1 MTVTPGEREQG
12 GADEERAADGV
23 SGPGAAGDPP
33 PRNAPGE
40 AGGVPPRNA
49 PVEAG
54 GSPPRNAPGGA
65 GHGVPAAAAASGPQ
79 RGNDAD
85 LTGRLLGG
93 RYRVTGRIGR
103 GGMGVVCRAVDEVL
117 GREVAVKVLRA
128 YTDASAPEL
137 ADLRTR
143 MQREA
148 RAAARIRHSGVIT
161 VHDVI
166 DEDGRPVIV
175 MELVDG
181 PSLDDAIDQRGP
193 LDPREI
199 ARIGAQVMDA
209 LDAAHQVGV
218 LHRDVKPGNVLLDNW
233 GYLPGRSG
241 TGGGRVVLTDFGIAS
256 IEAPGDGATT
266 HITRSGELVGSLD
279 YLPPERAQGQD
290 PTPASDIW
298 SLGMTLY
305 AAVEGGG
312 TPFRRTSVWSTLTAI
327 VTEALPEPRRAGP
340 LTPVLHALMAKNP
353 ADRPSAAHARSLLE
367 AVAEG
372 REPAQLPAPGA
383 SYLPTATDV
392 RAIVP
397 PSAPLEPGPR
407 TVEGAQG
414 APVTQPSPLPP
425 SPMPQPGPAPYPTPP
440 AQHQAPQQQ
449 QGATGNQEPGFT
461 FPSPGPVCDPP
472 GVMAGPSVGS
482 TGPHPQPGSPHSGS
496 PYPGSPHSG
505 GPGER
510 DTERLS
516 VRARRRV
523 LLAAAA
529 VLAVLAAGGGVTYA
543 LVGGGPSGTVAD
555 RGQPSAQPAGPGTPG
570 AAADK
575 GGAKADGKADETADG
590 RDKDK
595 GKSKGQA
602 QDGGESAAPSDSGRA
617 SGGGASKD
625 PEPGGAG
632 GSSGGDGGGQGGT
645 DGGSGAGGGQGGAP
659 GGGGGEPT
667 QGSSCASAGGGKAN
681 CEVWRAASSYTASF
695 QQVGTLN
702 SGTNYF
708 YCQAK
713 LGRRE
718 TYGKW
723 TNVWWAK
730 TDDDSGNSG
739 VYVSVVYLKGGA
751 NDQPV
756 PGLPTC

>member
-1 MTVTPGEREQG
+1 MPG
-12 GADEERAADGV
+12 
-23 SGPGAAGDPP
+23 
-33 PRNAPGE
+33 
-40 AGGVPPRNA
+40 
-49 PVEAG
+49 
-54 GSPPRNAPGGA
+54 
-65 GHGVPAAAAASGPQ
+65 AAASGSR
-79 RGNDAD
+79 RGGDAD
-85 LTGRLLGG
+85 LTGRVLGG

-181 PSLDDAIDQRGP
+181 PSLDDVLEQQGP
-193 LDPREI
+193 LEPREI

-209 LDAAHQVGV
+209 LDAAHQARV

-233 GYLPGRSG
+233 GHRPGRSG

-266 HITRSGELVGSLD
+266 HLTRSGELVGSLD

-312 TPFRRTSVWSTLTAI
+312 APFRRTSVWSTLTAI

-353 ADRPSAAHARSLLE
+353 ADRPSAAQARDLLA

-372 REPAQLPAPGA
+372 HEPTPPPVPGVPHP
-383 SYLPTATDV
+383 PTVSDV
-392 RAIVP
+392 RAGGAPSAEGEHGPSPTGPANAPVP
-397 PSAPLEPGPR
+397 PAGWLSGR
-407 TVEGAQG
+407 GAQG
-414 APVTQPSPLPP
+414 GPPTEPTPLPP
-425 SPMPQPGPAPYPTPP
+425 SPTPTPAPTPTPP
-440 AQHQAPQQQ
+440 AAPV
-449 QGATGNQEPGFT
+449 GHSAPPSAATG
-461 FPSPGPVCDPP
+461 
-472 GVMAGPSVGS
+472 
-482 TGPHPQPGSPHSGS
+482 
-496 PYPGSPHSG
+496 PYPGGSA
-505 GPGER
+505 EQ
-510 DTERLS
+510 DTAR
-516 VRARRRV
+516 VPARGRRRAV
-523 LLAAAA
+523 PTVAA
-529 VLAVLAAGGGVTYA
+529 VLAVLAAGGGLTYA
-543 LVGGGPSGTVAD
+543 LVGDGASETVAD
-555 RGQPSAQPAGPGTPG
+555 RGRSSARPAGTPSGPGARDAVKGTAGDGEDGKGNDAGTGKGGGKSASPSASDRPS
-570 AAADK
+570 DN
-575 GGAKADGKADETADG
+575 GGAKDA
-590 RDKDK
+590 
-595 GKSKGQA
+595 
-602 QDGGESAAPSDSGRA
+602 
-617 SGGGASKD
+617 
-625 PEPGGAG
+625 EPGGAG
-632 GSSGGDGGGQGGT
+632 GQDGGPGEGQGGSDGGGGADGGHGGASGATGGDDGSGGD
-645 DGGSGAGGGQGGAP
+645 
-659 GGGGGEPT
+659 EPT
-667 QGSSCASAGGGKAN
+667 QGASCQSIGGGKAN
-681 CEVWRAASSYTASF
+681 CDVWRGARSYTASF
-695 QQVGTLN
+695 EQVGTLGM
-702 SGTNYF
+702 GTNYF

-739 VYVSVVYLKGGA
+739 VYISVVYLKGGE

>member
-1 MTVTPGEREQG
+1 M
-12 GADEERAADGV
+12 
-23 SGPGAAGDPP
+23 
-33 PRNAPGE
+33 
-40 AGGVPPRNA
+40 
-49 PVEAG
+49 
-54 GSPPRNAPGGA
+54 
-65 GHGVPAAAAASGPQ
+65 
-79 RGNDAD
+79 
-85 LTGRLLGG
+85 TGRLLGG

-148 RAAARIRHSGVIT
+148 RAAARIRHSGVVT

-218 LHRDVKPGNVLLDNW
+218 LHRDVKPGNVLLDGW
-233 GYLPGRSG
+233 EYLPGRSG

-392 RAIVP
+392 RAIAP
-397 PSAPLEPGPR
+397 PSAPQEPGPR
-407 TVEGAQG
+407 TADGAQGEPGGAGGEPGGAAVGPVGTGRGPGNAGSPPPSWLSGPEGEG
-414 APVTQPSPLPP
+414 APVTQPSSLPP
-425 SPMPQPGPAPYPTPP
+425 SPSPSPSPLLSPSPSTPSPQTGPSPYPTPP
-440 AQHQAPQQQ
+440 AQHQAPQHQ

-472 GVMAGPSVGS
+472 GVMAGPPVGS
-482 TGPHPQPGSPHSGS
+482 TGAHPYPGSPHSGS
-496 PYPGSPHSG
+496 PHSG
-505 GPGER
+505 SPGER
-510 DTERLS
+510 DTERLP

-523 LLAAAA
+523 LLAVAA

-575 GGAKADGKADETADG
+575 GGAKADGTADG
-590 RDKDK
+590 TADGKDTDKRK
-595 GKSKGQA
+595 GKGQA
-602 QDGGESAAPSDSGRA
+602 QDGGRSAAPSDSDRA
-617 SGGGASKD
+617 TGGGASKE
-625 PEPGGAG
+625 PKPGGAG
-632 GSSGGDGGGQGGT
+632 GDGGAQGGA
-645 DGGSGAGGGQGGAP
+645 DGGSGAGGGQGGASGGSDGGS
-659 GGGGGEPT
+659 GGGGDPT
-667 QGSSCASAGGGKAN
+667 QGPSCASIGGGKAN
-681 CEVWRAASSYTASF
+681 CEVWRAASSYTSSF

>member
-1 MTVTPGEREQG
+1 MTSGEREQRGPDEAPGVG
-12 GADEERAADGV
+12 GAQ
-23 SGPGAAGDPP
+23 GAEGA
-33 PRNAPGE
+33 NVPGE
-40 AGGVPPRNA
+40 
-49 PVEAG
+49 
-54 GSPPRNAPGGA
+54 PGGA
-65 GHGVPAAAAASGPQ
+65 PSQDAGDAAGAAPGSPAGGAPGAPRAAEASGPR
-79 RGNDAD
+79 RGTDAD

-93 RYRVTGRIGR
+93 RYRVTDRIGR

-181 PSLDDAIDQRGP
+181 PSLDDALAERGP

-218 LHRDVKPGNVLLDNW
+218 LHRDVKPGNVLLD
-233 GYLPGRSG
+233 R
-241 TGGGRVVLTDFGIAS
+241 TGRVVLTDFGIAS
-256 IEAPGDGATT
+256 IEAPGDGASTN
-266 HITRSGELVGSLD
+266 ITRSGELVGSLD
-279 YLPPERAQGQD
+279 YLPPERAQGQG

-312 TPFRRTSVWSTLTAI
+312 APFRRTSVWSTLTAI

-353 ADRPSAAHARSLLE
+353 ADRPSAAEARSMLR

-372 REPAQLPAPGA
+372 RDPAPAPAPGA
-383 SYLPTATDV
+383 PHLPTATDL
-392 RAIVP
+392 RPLTPPAPPQELPPPPRPQGQGPQNP
-397 PSAPLEPGPR
+397 PSQA
-407 TVEGAQG
+407 
-414 APVTQPSPLPP
+414 
-425 SPMPQPGPAPYPTPP
+425 PGPAQAHHPHTPP
-440 AQHQAPQQQ
+440 PAAAQQ
-449 QGATGNQEPGFT
+449 PGFSYAT
-461 FPSPGPVCDPP
+461 PGVAFDPP
-472 GVMAGPSVGS
+472 GVTAGPSVGS
-482 TGPHPQPGSPHSGS
+482 TGTH
-496 PYPGSPHSG
+496 PYPANS
-505 GPGER
+505 GER
-510 DTERLS
+510 ETERLP
-516 VRARRRV
+516 ARRRRRV
-523 LLAAAA
+523 ALAVAA
-529 VLAVLAAGGGVTYA
+529 VLAVLATGGGVTYA
-543 LVGGGPSGTVAD
+543 LVGGGPSDAVAD
-555 RGQPSAQPAGPGTPG
+555 RGRQSPDPASTPG
-570 AAADK
+570 EPGAPSTATGKDDAK
-575 GGAKADGKADETADG
+575 G
-590 RDKDK
+590 KDK
-595 GKSKGQA
+595 GKAQDAGADGGAGASASGRPSDGPTSKGK
-602 QDGGESAAPSDSGRA
+602 DS
-617 SGGGASKD
+617 K
-625 PEPGGAG
+625 PGGTG
-632 GSSGGDGGGQGGT
+632 GSSGDDGSGAADGGHDGSG
-645 DGGSGAGGGQGGAP
+645 GGSGAGGTHGGAS
-659 GGGGGEPT
+659 GGGGSGDPT
-667 QGSSCASAGGGKAN
+667 PAPTSCVSAGGGKTN
-681 CEVWRAASSYTASF
+681 CDVWRTANSYTASF

-702 SGTNYF
+702 MGTNYF
-708 YCQAK
+708 HCQAK

-730 TDDDSGNSG
+730 TDDDSGNTG
-739 VYVSVVYLKGGA
+739 VYISVVYLKGGA

-756 PGLPTC
+756 PGLPVC

>member
-1 MTVTPGEREQG
+1 M
-12 GADEERAADGV
+12 
-23 SGPGAAGDPP
+23 SGPRRGGD
-33 PRNAPGE
+33 AE
-40 AGGVPPRNA
+40 
-49 PVEAG
+49 
-54 GSPPRNAPGGA
+54 
-65 GHGVPAAAAASGPQ
+65 
-79 RGNDAD
+79 

-181 PSLDDAIDQRGP
+181 PSLDDVLEQQGA

-199 ARIGAQVMDA
+199 ARIGAQVLDA
-209 LDAAHQVGV
+209 LDAAHQAGV

-233 GYLPGRSG
+233 GHRPGSSG

-266 HITRSGELVGSLD
+266 HLTRSGELVGSLD

-312 TPFRRTSVWSTLTAI
+312 APFRRTSVWSTLTAI

-353 ADRPSAAHARSLLE
+353 ADRPSAAHARDLLA

-372 REPAQLPAPGA
+372 REPTPLPVPGA
-383 SYLPTATDV
+383 PHPPTVSDV
-392 RAIVP
+392 RAAGVPFVVGEGGPTEPTPLPSSPPPPSPPPPPPLPTPPAPPAGHSVP
-397 PSAPLEPGPR
+397 PSAATG
-407 TVEGAQG
+407 
-414 APVTQPSPLPP
+414 
-425 SPMPQPGPAPYPTPP
+425 PYP
-440 AQHQAPQQQ
+440 
-449 QGATGNQEPGFT
+449 
-461 FPSPGPVCDPP
+461 
-472 GVMAGPSVGS
+472 
-482 TGPHPQPGSPHSGS
+482 SGS
-496 PYPGSPHSG
+496 AEG
-505 GPGER
+505 
-510 DTERLS
+510 DTAR
-516 VRARRRV
+516 VPARGRRRV
-523 LLAAAA
+523 LPAVAA
-529 VLAVLAAGGGVTYA
+529 VLAVLAAGGGLTYA
-543 LVGGGPSGTVAD
+543 LVGGGGASETVAD
-555 RGQPSAQPAGPGTPG
+555 GGRPSARPAGPPSGPDARD
-570 AAADK
+570 AAGGKAGGGEDGK
-575 GGAKADGKADETADG
+575 GKNKGNDEGRGGGKSVSPSASDRPSDGGGAKGT
-590 RDKDK
+590 
-595 GKSKGQA
+595 
-602 QDGGESAAPSDSGRA
+602 
-617 SGGGASKD
+617 
-625 PEPGGAG
+625 EPGGANGTPGGQDG
-632 GSSGGDGGGQGGT
+632 GSGGSQGGT
-645 DGGSGAGGGQGGAP
+645 DGGASGGTGGDGGS
-659 GGGGGEPT
+659 GGDEPT
-667 QGSSCASAGGGKAN
+667 PGASCQSIGGGKTN
-681 CEVWRAASSYTASF
+681 CDVWRSAHSYTASF
-695 QQVGTLN
+695 EQVGTLDM
-702 SGTNYF
+702 GTNYF

-723 TNVWWAK
+723 TNVWWAR

-739 VYVSVVYLKGGA
+739 VYISVVYLKGGE

>member
-1 MTVTPGEREQG
+1 MPG
-12 GADEERAADGV
+12 
-23 SGPGAAGDPP
+23 
-33 PRNAPGE
+33 
-40 AGGVPPRNA
+40 
-49 PVEAG
+49 
-54 GSPPRNAPGGA
+54 
-65 GHGVPAAAAASGPQ
+65 AAASGPR
-79 RGNDAD
+79 RGGDAD

-181 PSLDDAIDQRGP
+181 PSLDDVLEQHGA

-233 GYLPGRSG
+233 GHRPGRSG

-266 HITRSGELVGSLD
+266 HLTRSGELVGSLD

-312 TPFRRTSVWSTLTAI
+312 APFRRTSVWSTLTAI

-353 ADRPSAAHARSLLE
+353 ADRPSAARARDLLA

-372 REPAQLPAPGA
+372 REPTPLPVPGA
-383 SYLPTATDV
+383 PHPATVTDV
-392 RAIVP
+392 RVAGAPSAEEERGPTVGAGESGGAAAGGQGGAGAAGSGGAAAGAEGPAGSGPANAAVP
-397 PSAPLEPGPR
+397 PAGRLSGP
-407 TVEGAQG
+407 GAQG
-414 APVTQPSPLPP
+414 GPPTEPAPLPP
-425 SPMPQPGPAPYPTPP
+425 SPPTPAPTPTPTPLAAP
-440 AQHQAPQQQ
+440 AGHSAPPSA
-449 QGATGNQEPGFT
+449 ATG
-461 FPSPGPVCDPP
+461 
-472 GVMAGPSVGS
+472 
-482 TGPHPQPGSPHSGS
+482 
-496 PYPGSPHSG
+496 PYPAAPA
-505 GPGER
+505 ER
-510 DTERLS
+510 DTAR
-516 VRARRRV
+516 VPARGRRRV
-523 LLAAAA
+523 VPAVAA
-529 VLAVLAAGGGVTYA
+529 VLAVLAAGGGLTYA
-543 LVGGGPSGTVAD
+543 LVGGGATETVAD
-555 RGQPSAQPAGPGTPG
+555 RGRPSARPAGTPG
-570 AAADK
+570 EPDARDAAKGKAGGGEDGKGKDTGNNEGTGKGDGKRASPSASDRPADS
-575 GGAKADGKADETADG
+575 GGAKDTK
-590 RDKDK
+590 
-595 GKSKGQA
+595 
-602 QDGGESAAPSDSGRA
+602 
-617 SGGGASKD
+617 
-625 PEPGGAG
+625 PGGAG
-632 GSSGGDGGGQGGT
+632 GQDGGAGESQGGT
-645 DGGSGAGGGQGGAP
+645 DGGGGAD
-659 GGGGGEPT
+659 GGHGGASGGTDGDGGSGGEEPA
-667 QGSSCASAGGGKAN
+667 QGSSCQSIGGGKAN
-681 CEVWRAASSYTASF
+681 CDVWRGAHSYTASF
-695 QQVGTLN
+695 EQVGTLGM
-702 SGTNYF
+702 GTNYF

-739 VYVSVVYLKGGA
+739 VYISVVYLKGGE

>member
-1 MTVTPGEREQG
+1 MTSGERAQD
-12 GADEERAADGV
+12 GADRADGEPGASGV
-23 SGPGAAGDPP
+23 SGPGEPAGDPP
-33 PRNAPGE
+33 RSAE
-40 AGGVPPRNA
+40 
-49 PVEAG
+49 
-54 GSPPRNAPGGA
+54 GGA
-65 GHGVPAAAAASGPQ
+65 GDRGAADGAPGAAASGPR
-79 RGNDAD
+79 RGGDAD

-181 PSLDDAIDQRGP
+181 PSLDDVLERHGA

-233 GYLPGRSG
+233 GHRPGRSDA
-241 TGGGRVVLTDFGIAS
+241 GGGRVVLTDFGIAS

-266 HITRSGELVGSLD
+266 HLTRSGELVGSLD

-312 TPFRRTSVWSTLTAI
+312 APFRRTSVWSTLTAI

-353 ADRPSAAHARSLLE
+353 ADRPSAAQARDLLA

-372 REPAQLPAPGA
+372 REPTPLPVPGVPHP
-383 SYLPTATDV
+383 PTVTDV
-392 RAIVP
+392 RAAGVPSADEERGPTVGAAGSGGVAAGAAGPAGSGPAGSGPANAAVP
-397 PSAPLEPGPR
+397 PIGRLSGP
-407 TVEGAQG
+407 GAQG
-414 APVTQPSPLPP
+414 GPPTEPTPLPQSTP
-425 SPMPQPGPAPYPTPP
+425 PPTPTPTPP
-440 AQHQAPQQQ
+440 PTPPPTPAPPAPPA
-449 QGATGNQEPGFT
+449 GHSVPPTAATG
-461 FPSPGPVCDPP
+461 
-472 GVMAGPSVGS
+472 
-482 TGPHPQPGSPHSGS
+482 
-496 PYPGSPHSG
+496 PYPSASA
-505 GPGER
+505 ER
-510 DTERLS
+510 DTAR
-516 VRARRRV
+516 VPARGRRRV
-523 LLAAAA
+523 IPAVAA
-529 VLAVLAAGGGVTYA
+529 VLAVLAAGGGLAYA
-543 LVGGGPSGTVAD
+543 LVGGGARETVAD
-555 RGQPSAQPAGPGTPG
+555 RGRPSARPAGPPGEPDARDAAKGKAGGGEDGKGTG
-570 AAADK
+570 KGNDEGK
-575 GGAKADGKADETADG
+575 GG
-590 RDKDK
+590 
-595 GKSKGQA
+595 GKSA
-602 QDGGESAAPSDSGRA
+602 SPSASDRPSDSG
-617 SGGGASKD
+617 GAKD
-625 PEPGGAG
+625 TEPGGAG
-632 GSSGGDGGGQGGT
+632 GQDGGSGESQGGT
-645 DGGSGAGGGQGGAP
+645 DGGGADGGHGGASGGTGGDGGGD
-659 GGGGGEPT
+659 EPT
-667 QGSSCASAGGGKAN
+667 QGPSCQPIGGGKAN
-681 CEVWRAASSYTASF
+681 CDVWRSAHSYTASF
-695 QQVGTLN
+695 EQVGTLDM
-702 SGTNYF
+702 GTNYF

-730 TDDDSGNSG
+730 TDDDTGNSG
-739 VYVSVVYLKGGA
+739 VYISVVYLKGGE